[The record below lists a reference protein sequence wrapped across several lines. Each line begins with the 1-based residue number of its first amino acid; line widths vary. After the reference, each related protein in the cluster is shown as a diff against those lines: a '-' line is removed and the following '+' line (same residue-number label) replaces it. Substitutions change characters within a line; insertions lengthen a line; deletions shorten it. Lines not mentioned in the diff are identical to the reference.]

1 MRLARMMNAE
11 IVSCDSMQV
20 YRGMDILTSKPLL
33 GERARVKHH
42 LLSFVPVSKEFN
54 VTLYRAQAV
63 RTIDRIIQKGKTPL
77 LVGGTGLYLSVLL
90 DGIFDVRAHDDKL
103 RERLARQAE
112 ESGSAELHRILSR
125 VDPVAASRIHPHDA
139 RRIIRALEVYQVTGE
154 RISELQKRRSGLS
167 STHRVRIAGLRMENS
182 ALRARIEKRA
192 AAMIRR
198 GAVGEVRRML
208 RWHPS
213 KTARSALGVREIE
226 GYLNGEYTLALA
238 REKLAQATYQY
249 ARRQMTWFRKE
260 KRIVWFDVAASD
272 RPATLAS
279 RIYSFFM
286 KS

>member
-154 RISELQKRRSGLS
+154 RISEASGA
-167 STHRVRIAGLRMENS
+167 HRGAAHGEQC
-182 ALRARIEKRA
+182 AARPNRET
-192 AAMIRR
+192 RR
-198 GAVGEVRRML
+198 GDDPARCGWRGASHAEVA
-208 RWHPS
+208 PV
-213 KTARSALGVREIE
+213 KDCALG
-226 GYLNGEYTLALA
+226 
-238 REKLAQATYQY
+238 
-249 ARRQMTWFRKE
+249 ARRQG
-260 KRIVWFDVAASD
+260 D
-272 RPATLAS
+272 RRVSERRVYARAGTGKTGAGHVSIRAQADDLVQEREADCVV
-279 RIYSFFM
+279 
-286 KS
+286 